1 MSKPTKGNP
10 AAPTLPPVGK
20 ARLDAEALARKQL
33 RFGWFALLV
42 FLTLG
47 FGLELLH
54 AFKVGAYLDVSN
66 STRRLM
72 WTLAHAH
79 GTILSLVNVA
89 FGASLHL
96 VPDWEPRMRDLA
108 SACLLSATIL
118 IPGGFFLGGLYFHAG
133 DPGIGIVLLP
143 VGALVLF
150 IGVLLTGRAFLRRK
164 P

>member
-1 MSKPTKGNP
+1 MTTPAKPTP
-10 AAPTLPPVGK
+10 DLPP
-20 ARLDAEALARKQL
+20 ARSPAKPRPDLETLSRKQL
-33 RFGWFALLV
+33 RFGWFSLLV

-47 FGLELLH
+47 VALEVLH

-79 GTILSLVNVA
+79 GAILSLVNIG

-96 VPDWEPRMRDLA
+96 LPAWEARLRDFA

-118 IPGGFFLGGLYFHAG
+118 IPGGFLLGG
-133 DPGIGIVLLP
+133 
-143 VGALVLF
+143 
-150 IGVLLTGRAFLRRK
+150 
-164 P
+164 

>member
-1 MSKPTKGNP
+1 MSKPTKPTPP
-10 AAPTLPPVGK
+10 ASPTPPPAK
-20 ARLDAEALARKQL
+20 ARFDVETLARKQL

-54 AFKVGAYLDVSN
+54 AFKVGAYLDVSK

-79 GTILSLVNVA
+79 GTILSLVNIA

-96 VPDWEPRMRDLA
+96 LPTWEPRVRDFA

-118 IPGGFFLGGLYFHAG
+118 IPGGFFLGGLYFYAG

-143 VGALVLF
+143 VGAIVLF
-150 IGVLLTGRAFLRRK
+150 IGVLLTGRAFLQRK